1 GRSAAEGVCRR
12 GLRLLLA
19 HARRPAGAA
28 PALAPLRPRDRR
40 AAWRGAGQGVRRR
53 GVRAAGQGRHA
64 ADGAGHQER
73 DAPGHRRRA
82 VDERRDEEGGDGQTR
97 SGGRSH
103 RLPRHVAR
111 IRLDSRH
118 ARRGAGQPAAGGT
131 VRPAARPE
139 EDRPAGGS
147 RRVEHDAAD
156 RQRLPQPEPHQHQ
169 LPGRHPAA
177 AVLSRRTRRGGEL
190 RRRRRRHRSRADAR
204 LRRSRAQVRRRRQRA
219 RLVDR
224 DRCEIVRGARV
235 VRRRSV
241 FRLHRGARHEDQRPP
256 HAGREHGRQRRP
268 ASRADGLPRRPRR
281 PGEGEDRR
289 LHAGAAAL
297 SRLGAAVVRV
307 VASGGGTPEG
317 ANQPAFVQ
325 PVSRQ
330 RSGVEHA
337 RVPEG
342 VLVQG
347 ECADGAAAGVPRVV
361 RRGQVGRVGQVGQVG
376 RDHVEGV
383 RKMKQMSRRIAA
395 FIVVTIVLA
404 LPFAVAH
411 IRLRAQAQSAAP
423 ASPAPPAQ
431 SSSGLQ
437 LDAIDRS
444 VDACTDFYKFACG
457 NWMAKNP
464 VPADRSSWG
473 RFDELQE
480 RNNETLKKI
489 LEGAPG
495 ADAGSRKIGDYYASC
510 MDESAINAKGAAP
523 LDPLLKKV
531 AALTSA
537 NALAPLVAE
546 LHTIG
551 VKPFFNFGTEADF
564 KDASVE
570 MAIADQGGMGLP
582 DRDYYSRDDAKSVEL
597 RKQYVEHV
605 GKMASLLGDPAD
617 RAAKSA
623 EAVMKIETALA
634 KAALDVVAR
643 RDPNQIYHKLSAAEL
658 QKLTPQFQWQQYFTG
673 IGSPPIYALNVTE
686 PDFFKAMGQTIADT
700 PLDDL
705 KAYLRWHIVHASA
718 VILSAPFVNENFRFY
733 GTQLT
738 GAKELRPRWKRCVQY
753 TDSDLGEALG
763 QAFVKEAF

>member
-1 GRSAAEGVCRR
+1 
-12 GLRLLLA
+12 
-19 HARRPAGAA
+19 
-28 PALAPLRPRDRR
+28 
-40 AAWRGAGQGVRRR
+40 
-53 GVRAAGQGRHA
+53 
-64 ADGAGHQER
+64 
-73 DAPGHRRRA
+73 
-82 VDERRDEEGGDGQTR
+82 
-97 SGGRSH
+97 
-103 RLPRHVAR
+103 
-111 IRLDSRH
+111 
-118 ARRGAGQPAAGGT
+118 
-131 VRPAARPE
+131 
-139 EDRPAGGS
+139 
-147 RRVEHDAAD
+147 
-156 RQRLPQPEPHQHQ
+156 
-169 LPGRHPAA
+169 
-177 AVLSRRTRRGGEL
+177 
-190 RRRRRRHRSRADAR
+190 
-204 LRRSRAQVRRRRQRA
+204 
-219 RLVDR
+219 
-224 DRCEIVRGARV
+224 
-235 VRRRSV
+235 
-241 FRLHRGARHEDQRPP
+241 
-256 HAGREHGRQRRP
+256 
-268 ASRADGLPRRPRR
+268 
-281 PGEGEDRR
+281 
-289 LHAGAAAL
+289 
-297 SRLGAAVVRV
+297 
-307 VASGGGTPEG
+307 
-317 ANQPAFVQ
+317 
-325 PVSRQ
+325 
-330 RSGVEHA
+330 
-337 RVPEG
+337 
-342 VLVQG
+342 
-347 ECADGAAAGVPRVV
+347 
-361 RRGQVGRVGQVGQVG
+361 
-376 RDHVEGV
+376 
-383 RKMKQMSRRIAA
+383 MSRRIAA
-395 FIVVTIVLA
+395 FIVVTLVLA

-763 QAFVKEAF
+763 QAFVKEAFGPQAKADTLRMVHELEAALEKDINSLEWMTAATKREALAKLKAISDKIGYPEKWRDYSALTITRGDALGNSQRSNAFEFRRNLAKIGKPVDKTEWEMTPPTVNAYYNPLENNINFPAGILQPPFYSAKADAAVNFGGAGAVIGHELTHGFDDQGRQFDARGNLKDWWTPADAKAFEDRAQCFVDQYSSLTAVDDVKLNGKLTLGENTADNGGLRISLMAYLARAAREPTGTIDGFTPEQRLFLGWGQVWCDNMRPELARMLAQTNPHSPGRERVNGVVSNMPEFQKAFACKAGSAMVRSTPCRVW

>member
-1 GRSAAEGVCRR
+1 
-12 GLRLLLA
+12 
-19 HARRPAGAA
+19 
-28 PALAPLRPRDRR
+28 
-40 AAWRGAGQGVRRR
+40 
-53 GVRAAGQGRHA
+53 
-64 ADGAGHQER
+64 
-73 DAPGHRRRA
+73 
-82 VDERRDEEGGDGQTR
+82 
-97 SGGRSH
+97 
-103 RLPRHVAR
+103 
-111 IRLDSRH
+111 
-118 ARRGAGQPAAGGT
+118 
-131 VRPAARPE
+131 
-139 EDRPAGGS
+139 
-147 RRVEHDAAD
+147 
-156 RQRLPQPEPHQHQ
+156 
-169 LPGRHPAA
+169 
-177 AVLSRRTRRGGEL
+177 
-190 RRRRRRHRSRADAR
+190 
-204 LRRSRAQVRRRRQRA
+204 
-219 RLVDR
+219 
-224 DRCEIVRGARV
+224 
-235 VRRRSV
+235 
-241 FRLHRGARHEDQRPP
+241 
-256 HAGREHGRQRRP
+256 
-268 ASRADGLPRRPRR
+268 
-281 PGEGEDRR
+281 
-289 LHAGAAAL
+289 
-297 SRLGAAVVRV
+297 
-307 VASGGGTPEG
+307 
-317 ANQPAFVQ
+317 
-325 PVSRQ
+325 
-330 RSGVEHA
+330 
-337 RVPEG
+337 
-342 VLVQG
+342 
-347 ECADGAAAGVPRVV
+347 
-361 RRGQVGRVGQVGQVG
+361 
-376 RDHVEGV
+376 
-383 RKMKQMSRRIAA
+383 MKQMSRRIAA

-489 LEGAPG
+489 LEAAPG
-495 ADAGSRKIGDYYASC
+495 ADAGSKKIGDYYASC

-763 QAFVKEAF
+763 QAFVKEAFGPQAKADTLRMVHELEAALEKDINSLEWMTAATKREALAKLKAISDKIGYPEKWRDYSALTITRGDALGNSQRSNAFEFRRNLAKIGKPVDKTEWEMTPPTVNAYYNPLENNINFPAGILQPPFYSAKADAAVNFGGAGAVIGHELTHGFDDQGRQFDARGNLKDWWTPADAKAFEDRAQCFVDQYSSLTAVDDVKLNGKLTLGENTADNGGLRISLMAYLARAAKEPTGAIDGFTPEQRLFLGWGQVWCDNMRPELARMLAQTNPHSPGRERVNGVVSNMPEFQKAFACKAGSAMVRSTPCRVW

>member
-1 GRSAAEGVCRR
+1 
-12 GLRLLLA
+12 
-19 HARRPAGAA
+19 
-28 PALAPLRPRDRR
+28 
-40 AAWRGAGQGVRRR
+40 
-53 GVRAAGQGRHA
+53 
-64 ADGAGHQER
+64 
-73 DAPGHRRRA
+73 
-82 VDERRDEEGGDGQTR
+82 
-97 SGGRSH
+97 
-103 RLPRHVAR
+103 
-111 IRLDSRH
+111 
-118 ARRGAGQPAAGGT
+118 
-131 VRPAARPE
+131 
-139 EDRPAGGS
+139 
-147 RRVEHDAAD
+147 
-156 RQRLPQPEPHQHQ
+156 
-169 LPGRHPAA
+169 
-177 AVLSRRTRRGGEL
+177 
-190 RRRRRRHRSRADAR
+190 
-204 LRRSRAQVRRRRQRA
+204 
-219 RLVDR
+219 
-224 DRCEIVRGARV
+224 
-235 VRRRSV
+235 
-241 FRLHRGARHEDQRPP
+241 
-256 HAGREHGRQRRP
+256 
-268 ASRADGLPRRPRR
+268 
-281 PGEGEDRR
+281 
-289 LHAGAAAL
+289 
-297 SRLGAAVVRV
+297 
-307 VASGGGTPEG
+307 
-317 ANQPAFVQ
+317 
-325 PVSRQ
+325 
-330 RSGVEHA
+330 
-337 RVPEG
+337 
-342 VLVQG
+342 
-347 ECADGAAAGVPRVV
+347 
-361 RRGQVGRVGQVGQVG
+361 
-376 RDHVEGV
+376 
-383 RKMKQMSRRIAA
+383 MSRRIAA
-395 FIVVTIVLA
+395 FMVVTIVLA

-763 QAFVKEAF
+763 QAFVKEAFGPQAKADTLRMVHELEAALEKDINSLEWMTAATKREALAKLKAISDKIGYPEKWRDYSALTITRGDALGNSQRSNAFEFRRNLAKIGKPVDKTEWEMTPPTVNAYYNPLENNINFPAGILQPPFYSAKADAAVNFGGAGAVIGHELTHGFDDQGRQFDARGNLKDWWTPADAKAFEDRAQCFVDQYSSLTAVDDVKLNGKLTLGENTADNGGLRISLMAYLARAAREPTGTIDGFTPEQRLFLGWGQVWCDNMRPELARMLAQTNPHSPGRERVNGVVSNMPEFQKAFACKAGSAMVRSTQCRVW